1 MIINR
6 KARKK
11 MATILLVLFFIIVT
25 VVALFPLYYMFMASF
40 KSSKELFRNG
50 MDFRIIPGLMSLDNY
65 KLLFFGR
72 GSIYLSWYKNSL
84 LITALFTAG
93 SLFFSSLVGYA
104 LGAYQ
109 FRAKNFIFTLVLLV
123 LMVPL
128 EILMLPLYKLI
139 VGMGIINTY
148 AGVILPFMVS
158 PMAIFFFRQYV
169 AGLSKDFMDAGRVD
183 GCTEFGLFFR
193 IMAPLMKP
201 AFGAMAIL
209 LAMQN
214 WNSFIWPLIVLRT
227 NEKFTIPIG
236 LASLMSPYGNNYD
249 MLISGAVLAI
259 IPIII
264 LFLLNQRAFISGL
277 TSGGVKG

>member
-1 MIINR
+1 
-6 KARKK
+6 